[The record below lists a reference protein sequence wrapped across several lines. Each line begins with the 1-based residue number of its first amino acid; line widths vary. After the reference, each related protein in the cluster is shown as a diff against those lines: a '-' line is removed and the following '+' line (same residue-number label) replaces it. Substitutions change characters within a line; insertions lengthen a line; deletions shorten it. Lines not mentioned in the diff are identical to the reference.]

1 MDYLFVFGCLL
12 VYVVLSVFAVK
23 AVRRHANATGK
34 SPQRWVWGAAFVLF
48 LIPFWDWLPTVA
60 MHRYYCSQDSGFWVY
75 KTLDQWKAEN
85 PGVTET
91 LVANKTAVSIQNAY
105 VLNQRFNWVIKQEP
119 YSPLNHMIRE
129 EQQVVDSKTGEV
141 LARYVDYSTSHE
153 RPQAGWYGWKLWL
166 HNEHCAGGAV
176 NGGKLSTFMET
187 ATYLGG
193 KRK

>member
-85 PGVTET
+85 PGVAET
-91 LVANKTAVSIQNAY
+91 LVANKDVHSANGAY
-105 VLNQRFNWVIKQEP
+105 ILNQRFNWAIKNTISLPVNVWRRE
-119 YSPLNHMIRE
+119 YMI
-129 EQQVVDSKTGEV
+129 VDRKNNDV
-141 LARYVDYSTSHE
+141 LARYIDFSSGNGNIGGEPPVRFWLQSGHCSNGESDY
-153 RPQAGWYGWKLWL
+153 KKFIL
-166 HNEHCAGGAV
+166 
-176 NGGKLSTFMET
+176 F
-187 ATYLGG
+187 
-193 KRK
+193 KRDVQGELR